1 MQVNEL
7 ASNITLFDLNIVLML
22 TDSSKD
28 SSEFE
33 THLNNFGWEEST
45 HILSEPVAPPTDVFL
60 NGHRS
65 NELVSLTF
73 GFLRFFPTMLVF
85 QRQSLFL
92 DDFLAW
98 ECVRLQALIQVDMW
112 SFPSVF
118 VGLLPPR

>member
-1 MQVNEL
+1 MRRSPLGCASDYLSEL
-7 ASNITLFDLNIVLML
+7 DFGHRDCSRTSLVLP
-22 TDSSKD
+22 
-28 SSEFE
+28 EP
-33 THLNNFGWEEST
+33 GWEEST

-60 NGHRS
+60 NGHRR